1 MLHYQRTQLKDFK
14 EDIRQPD
21 FGRILYIL
29 EFVEKLHFLL
39 GSVFRFGDF
48 ADYNTSHECIII
60 TLGSFLA
67 ANDNRRVHLVVFYL
81 LAGCAFT
88 LLSSIAII
96 YYSFKCLE
104 LYI

>member
-29 EFVEKLHFLL
+29 ELVEKLHFLL

-48 ADYNTSHECIII
+48 ADYNT
-60 TLGSFLA
+60 
-67 ANDNRRVHLVVFYL
+67 
-81 LAGCAFT
+81 
-88 LLSSIAII
+88 
-96 YYSFKCLE
+96 
-104 LYI
+104 